1 MRKKLLEFLKSLL
14 LLLLIPVILTL
25 TLMAMP
31 ERILTQTPWL
41 ASVLRPF
48 AGLFEL
54 DEAELT
60 YTEPASA
67 ATLVTGAAQPVAIVL
82 RMPEGQSSLQYSFSK
97 LDTAYEQLGSL
108 LAKALDTADAETAEE
123 CEVQALYDAIAGGSS
138 VCFRF
143 PCELPPQLLG
153 AWLKVRAPEQ
163 DGAQWYVLLQKQE
176 QTELYLLG
184 KQCIRY
190 RTELRRQALS
200 DALQLS
206 VPDGSSLALE
216 HTQGASA
223 ALDAMS
229 VISPDAP
236 EVFTAAAENPC
247 DVRFVSAL
255 ASKLGFNPYADTRYT
270 DAGGTTFFTET
281 DSILSVSAQGLLTLR
296 VNQPQERFESALA
309 ELPEQVETV
318 RELLSELTAECI
330 GEARLYL
337 SSCFVRDGRTVCRF
351 SYYLDGIEI
360 ASGGT
365 AAEAVFEGKNLI
377 QLQLLLRS
385 YRETTD
391 SPRLLPP
398 EQAAA
403 GLTARSELRLLY
415 VDDGTDTLRVNWMYK

>member
-1 MRKKLLEFLKSLL
+1 M
-14 LLLLIPVILTL
+14 
-25 TLMAMP
+25 
-31 ERILTQTPWL
+31 
-41 ASVLRPF
+41 
-48 AGLFEL
+48 
-54 DEAELT
+54 
-60 YTEPASA
+60 
-67 ATLVTGAAQPVAIVL
+67 
-82 RMPEGQSSLQYSFSK
+82 
-97 LDTAYEQLGSL
+97 
-108 LAKALDTADAETAEE
+108 
-123 CEVQALYDAIAGGSS
+123 
-138 VCFRF
+138 
-143 PCELPPQLLG
+143 
-153 AWLKVRAPEQ
+153 
-163 DGAQWYVLLQKQE
+163 
-176 QTELYLLG
+176 
-184 KQCIRY
+184 
-190 RTELRRQALS
+190 
-200 DALQLS
+200 
-206 VPDGSSLALE
+206 PDGSSLALE